1 MAFHELKNVLMKYF
15 ALPKVNYRVLADGV
29 SDIGYLIYY
38 AGEHAFTVTV
48 VPGGYLLG
56 DQIVSLEHLD
66 DLISMKIQMLKG
78 EHEAKDKG
86 QGQYKK
92 GWQDAVKWMRTGG
105 KQLSIFDEDVNH
117 GR

>member
-1 MAFHELKNVLMKYF
+1 MAFCELKNVMMKYF

-86 QGQYKK
+86 QDQYKK